1 MLIAECE
8 KRWGL
13 QVLPPFPLS
22 YNYVAPVRLPNGAE
36 AVLKLGVPN
45 PELTTEIEALRCYG
59 GAGSVLLFDADP
71 ENGILLMERVR
82 PGTPLAQLGDDDAAT
97 LIAANVM
104 RRLWRPL
111 SVDHPFPDLRRW
123 TRSLRRCAEHHPSGD
138 DALPAHLVASA
149 NDVLADLLASQPPP
163 TLIHGD
169 FHHWNILQAER
180 EPWLAID
187 PKGVAAEPAFEVG
200 PLIYNPLPGVL
211 SWPDIRRVTARRLDL
226 LADHLALDRQRL
238 AACAFVATMLSA
250 CWDIEDSGA
259 VPPGFLLIAEVLNA
273 GQIASSGR

>member
-1 MLIAECE
+1 M
-8 KRWGL
+8 R
-13 QVLPPFPLS
+13 VLPAFSLS

-45 PELTTEIEALRCYG
+45 PELTTEIEALRYYD
-59 GAGSVLLFDADP
+59 GAGAVQLFDADATD
-71 ENGILLMERVR
+71 GILLMERVR
-82 PGTPLAQLGDDDAAT
+82 PGMPLAHLGDDDAAT
-97 LIAANVM
+97 MIAADVM

-111 SVDHPFPDLRRW
+111 SAGHPFPDLRRW
-123 TRSLRRCAEHHPSGD
+123 TRSLRRYAEQSPPRGN
-138 DALPAHLVASA
+138 ALPALLVARS
-149 NDVLADLLASQPPP
+149 NDLLADLLASQPPP

-200 PLIYNPLPGVL
+200 PLVYNPVPRVL

-238 AACAFVATMLSA
+238 AACAFVATLLSA
-250 CWDIEDSGA
+250 CWDIEDGGA
-259 VPPGFLLIAEVLNA
+259 VPPGFFRIAEALSA
-273 GQIASSGR
+273 EAS